1 MSSISAN
8 GQNEIIYLQQ
18 SGSNIQYKINDSSF
32 TNISSFPLTIINTNT
47 TFNLKVYFTTNITI
61 NNNSRYFI
69 CGSNNIQFGKE
80 NLENN
85 GSVIIFSVDTSSGS
99 GIYPGLIQNG
109 TSSSNGYNNI
119 KIFNI
124 GVEPTST
131 TLSTSNG
138 WIAQQYFSKGVLSNT
153 NYIINCYSTGA
164 ISGQSGG
171 IVGANSIDNNGF
183 LNIISCYSEGQIGSG
198 TASSAGGII
207 GALSNSAGSGI
218 LNIQECYSTGIIAGS
233 FCGGIIGRY
242 AGFNGNTVNI
252 TNCYSFGILSGT
264 SSGGIFGGNAG
275 DTSSSSGG
283 AFAINCYSTGNLTVG
298 SVGGIFGNFAGNNSG
313 TASATNCYTTGN
325 ITGTNAGGIFG
336 NNNNNSI
343 AINCYTS
350 GTANSGAT
358 KNGIYAGSSSDNS
371 KGSGNY
377 SEANSSLSGWNTTNA
392 LTTLTGTPSSGTSYS
407 VGTTWSNVS
416 NTLNTPFELSDF
428 GSTPYSLNNI
438 SQSGTTYTLNKNY
451 SQKIFIGK
459 NSKSS
464 VLSGYT
470 FFILSINDLSPDNF
484 PFISINSSNGIISTN
499 NNSLNGVY
507 NLIIRNYKNPYNIT
521 NFVLTLQK
529 KNKKPKKG
537 KKVIKQKIFCS
548 KNKKHTYVVTFYGN
562 GTKKVQI
569 YEKKNDTSDCF
580 KLISSKRVKI

>member
-8 GQNEIIYLQQ
+8 GQNQIIYIQQ
-18 SGSNIQYKINDSSF
+18 SGSNIIYKINDSSF
-32 TNISSFPLTIINTNT
+32 TTINTFPVTIINTNT
-47 TFNLKVYFTTNITI
+47 SFNLKVYFTENITI
-61 NNNSRYFI
+61 STNTRYFI

-80 NLENN
+80 SLESN
-85 GSVIIFSVDTSSGS
+85 GSVIIFTINTGS
-99 GIYPGLIQNG
+99 TYSGLIQNG
-109 TSSSNGYNNI
+109 TSTSNGFDNI

-124 GVEPTST
+124 GVISST
-131 TLSTSNG
+131 TSLTSLNG
-138 WIAQQYFSKGVLSNT
+138 WIAQQFFSKGVLSNT
-153 NYIINCYSTGA
+153 NYIMNCYSTGA

-171 IVGANSIDNNGF
+171 IVGANSIDNDGI
-183 LNIISCYSEGQIGSG
+183 LNIIGCYSEGQIGSG
-198 TASSAGGII
+198 TATSAGGII

-252 TNCYSFGILSGT
+252 NNCYSTGTLSGT

-283 AFAINCYSTGNLTVG
+283 AFAINCYSTGNLTIG

-313 TASATNCYTTGN
+313 IARATNCYTLGN
-325 ITGTNAGGIFG
+325 ISGTNTGGIFG
-336 NNNNNSI
+336 NNNSATAL

-377 SEANSSLSGWNTTNA
+377 SEANSNLSGWNTTNV

-428 GSTPYSLNNI
+428 GFNPYSLNNI
-438 SQSGTTYTLNKNY
+438 TQSGTTYSLNKLF
-451 SQKIFIGK
+451 SQKLLAGK

-464 VLSGYT
+464 VLSGNT
-470 FFILSINDLSPDNF
+470 FLILSINDLSPSNF
-484 PFISINSSNGIISTN
+484 EFISINSSNGIISTN

-507 NLIIRNYKNPYNIT
+507 NIVIRNFNIQYDIT

-548 KNKKHTYVVTFYGN
+548 KNKKQTYVVTFYGD

-580 KLISSKRVKI
+580 KLVSSKRVKI